1 MGQVIMS
8 GIVPKLR
15 APVPPPP
22 PVTNFT
28 VTGSGVSANL
38 SWTNPTDEGFYQ
50 VIVTQKEGS
59 APTSPTDGE
68 QIYVGTGT
76 SATASGLSPS
86 TTYYWAAFAMD
97 AETRYMKDFP
107 TGSYTTPASYDEVL
121 FYNGT
126 GVLGTAV
133 VGSAYSIYQTREC
146 QKGYYDGCHSSIYG
160 GIGNDS
166 GIQVLRCYA
175 VCGECG
181 CDVYGGSYSFTTGV
195 DLTNVSKIVIT
206 ARANIGGSSTNYDPQ
221 IAISKNKGNVGGTNF
236 RTGIVMKKEFRSS
249 AAYAEYTF
257 DVSELSGLHYFGIVN
272 GCGDYETAN
281 SVYISKIVATYTG

>member
-8 GIVPKLR
+8 GIVPKLTV
-15 APVPPPP
+15 PVPPPP

-28 VTGSGVSANL
+28 VTGSGTTAAL
-38 SWTNPTDEGFYQ
+38 SWTNPDEFYQ
-50 VIVTQKEGS
+50 ITVTQKEGS

-86 TTYYWAAFAMD
+86 TTYYFAVFAMN
-97 AETRYMKDFP
+97 AETRYSQNFP

-133 VGSAYSIYQTREC
+133 TGSAYTRSQTREC
-146 QKGYYDGCHSSIYG
+146 QKGYYDGCHSSISG

-166 GIQVLRCYA
+166 GIQVLLCYA

-206 ARANIGGSSTNYDPQ
+206 ARADIGGSSTNYAPQ
-221 IAISKNKGNVGGTNF
+221 IAISASKGSSGSTSF

-257 DVSELSGLHYFGIVN
+257 DVSGLSGLHYFGIVN

-281 SVYISKIVATYTG
+281 LVYISKIVATYTG